1 MANRYGAGGTAG
13 YPATTAWAFFE
24 YHRIQGDS
32 HRPALLGQRPL
43 DKDDSRTIRRWHKAV
58 RARKPVVHKLLS
70 KYGFST
76 EYFRRWCESRRLPL
90 Q

>member
-13 YPATTAWAFFE
+13 YPAVTAWAFFE

-32 HRPALLGQRPL
+32 HNPPLLGNGVL
-43 DKDDSRTIRRWHKAV
+43 DKDDARTIRRWHKAT

-70 KYGFST
+70 RYGFSI
-76 EYFRRWCESRRLPL
+76 EYFERHCKSRGLKL
-90 Q
+90 S